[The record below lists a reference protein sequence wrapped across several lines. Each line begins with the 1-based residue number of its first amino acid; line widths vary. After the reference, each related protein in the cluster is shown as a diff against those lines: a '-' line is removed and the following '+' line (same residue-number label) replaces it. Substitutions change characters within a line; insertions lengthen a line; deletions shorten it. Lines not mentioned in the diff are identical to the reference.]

1 MPFYVFVLHLYGQL
15 LLFFVKIASFACAS
29 ELDHDGGFFAGSC
42 PRHAKQKQAFFFSP
56 KRTALSLLN
65 WKPPYFLGGSEDKNS
80 ACLAPVFGFGPVTSP
95 GVT

>member
-42 PRHAKQKQAFFFSP
+42 PRQAKQKQAFFFPQENSFV
-56 KRTALSLLN
+56 TTELEASI
-65 WKPPYFLGGSEDKNS
+65 FLRR
-80 ACLAPVFGFGPVTSP
+80 VRR
-95 GVT
+95 